1 MSWEEQWPGEP
12 YQVAEAG
19 RVADASPFRVAL
31 KRSACE
37 AAAEVET
44 LRQTV
49 GEVVS
54 FESRA
59 DAVRK
64 LIHAVDCPGLRFQQP
79 APNDPAEVDA
89 YLVKIRDPRPS
100 PDARGDPAS
109 GWTFDA
115 RAQQVGALAEALF
128 GAYRWDPPPILA
140 YAARELE
147 VDPDE
152 IRVEVDDNPSRVG
165 GLDPEAE
172 GQWQPDFAFVVRRRT
187 DTDPSGYEGPVARR
201 YVAEVKHG
209 STSFER
215 NQRDRMVRLAERGPR
230 LDVLVIRVD
239 LSGIPQE
246 YDLTIRS
253 VADGGLAG

>member
-12 YQVAEAG
+12 YQVAESG
-19 RVADASPFRVAL
+19 RVPDASPFRVAL

-37 AAAEVET
+37 AAAEIET

-54 FESRA
+54 YESRA
-59 DAVRK
+59 DAVTK
-64 LIHAVDCPGLRFQQP
+64 LVHAVDCPGLRFQQP
-79 APNDPAEVDA
+79 APNDPADVDA
-89 YLVKIRDPRPS
+89 YLVKLREPEPTPES
-100 PDARGDPAS
+100 RGDPAT

-140 YAARELE
+140 YAARDLE

-152 IRVEVDDNPSRVG
+152 IRVEVDDEPARVG
-165 GLDPEAE
+165 GLDPEVE
-172 GQWQPDFAFVVRRRT
+172 GQWHPDFSFVVRRRT
-187 DTDPSGYEGPVARR
+187 ASDPSGYEGPVLRR
-201 YVAEVKHG
+201 YLAEVKHG

-215 NQRDRMVRLAERGPR
+215 HQRDRMERLAERGPR

-239 LSGIPQE
+239 LSGAPQS

-253 VADGGLAG
+253 VARDGLSG